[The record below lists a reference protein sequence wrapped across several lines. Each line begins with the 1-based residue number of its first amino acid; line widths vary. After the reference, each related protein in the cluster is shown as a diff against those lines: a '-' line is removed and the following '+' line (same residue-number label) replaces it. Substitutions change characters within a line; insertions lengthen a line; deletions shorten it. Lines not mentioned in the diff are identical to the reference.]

1 MLPASDSAGP
11 PTLGGML
18 TRDVRLLFATRCIR
32 LLAYGA
38 VSVIL
43 ALYLA
48 QLGLSDVEIGLLLS
62 LTLVGDTAIS
72 FWLTTHA
79 DRMGRRKIL
88 LVGATLMIVAGLA
101 FVLTHNFLLLLIAA
115 TVGVISPSGNEVGP
129 FLSVEQAALSQVIP
143 AKQRTS
149 VFAWYSLVGS
159 FATALGALG
168 GGVAVQTLKTIAS
181 EATSYHTVF
190 IGYAAF
196 GLLLAALFLQLSS
209 AVEASSAEATKAT
222 GGLGLGKSRRVVFR
236 LSSLFALD
244 AFGGG
249 FVVQSMMAYWFHVR
263 FGADPA
269 VLGGI
274 FFGANLF
281 AGISALLAARIAARI
296 GLVNTMVFT
305 HLPSNV
311 LLILVPLMPSVTLA
325 MLVLFL
331 RFSISQMDVPTRQS
345 YTLAVV
351 GPEERSAAAGITGVA
366 RTTGAAISPLLA
378 GFLLGTPGLLNVPFF
393 LAGGLKI
400 VYDLLL
406 YRSFVALKPPE
417 ESQPISAETKSDSA
431 PPR

>member
-1 MLPASDSAGP
+1 MLSTSASAGP
-11 PTLGGML
+11 PTPGGVL

-48 QLGLSDVEIGLLLS
+48 ELGWSDAQIGLLLS

-72 FWLTTHA
+72 LWLTTHA
-79 DRMGRRKIL
+79 DRFGRRKIL
-88 LVGATLMIVAGLA
+88 LVGAALMVGAGIA
-101 FVLTHNFLLLLIAA
+101 FVLTQSFVLLLIAA

-159 FATALGALG
+159 FATALGSLA
-168 GGVAVQTLKTIAS
+168 GGVAVEALRPVAS
-181 EATSYHTVF
+181 PLISYRAVLV
-190 IGYAAF
+190 GYAAF
-196 GLLLAALFLQLSS
+196 GLLLLMLFLRLSV
-209 AVEASSAEATKAT
+209 AVEVTSVEGVVAR
-222 GGLGLGKSRRVVFR
+222 GRLGLGKSRRVVLR

-249 FVVQSMMAYWFHVR
+249 FVIQSILAYWFHVR

-274 FFGANLF
+274 FFGANLL

-311 LLILVPLMPSVTLA
+311 LLILVPLMPNATLA
-325 MLVLFL
+325 ALVLFL

-351 GPEERSAAAGITGVA
+351 DPDERSAAAGITGVA

-378 GFLLGTPGLLNVPFF
+378 GLLLGTPGLLNVPFF

-417 ESQPISAETKSDSA
+417 ERQPISAEAKSGSA